1 MEKRLSWEAKRFS
14 ASQEIPHILWQYFG
28 SANPDLKVRCPSAK
42 CWVGTMKFTAVEERI
57 REKIDNDALEKCVC
71 MKWNDN
77 YFGMKGKER
86 TWSFPVTLTVGGR
99 LCPRHFHWDN
109 QEIRTQFSG
118 SNTFNNCLKG
128 LKLCGS
134 GDIKFNLTSFS
145 TVQCN

>member
-28 SANPDLKVRCPSAK
+28 SANPDLKARCPSAK

-77 YFGMKGKER
+77 YFGMKEKER
-86 TWSFPVTLTVGGR
+86 TWAFLLPL
-99 LCPRHFHWDN
+99 
-109 QEIRTQFSG
+109 QSG
-118 SNTFNNCLKG
+118 AGCAPDIFTGITRKSEPNFRVQIPSTIALKG
-128 LKLCGS
+128 WNFVVLATANS
-134 GDIKFNLTSFS
+134 A
-145 TVQCN
+145 